1 MTNATIKRIK
11 EFQFYMSGLGAS
23 PQSLLFK
30 TQKIVASTQI
40 NGIDIFLFSFF
51 DNSDIFND
59 MKQTIIQTEKLGNTE
74 TSASPTQQWHLP

>member
-1 MTNATIKRIK
+1 MTNATIKHIK
-11 EFQFYMSGLGAS
+11 ELQFYMSGLGAS

-74 TSASPTQQWHLP
+74 TSSSPAQQGHLP